1 MNNNLKIL
9 EERTVLLFRAPNF
22 LFSRQKACLNT
33 RTYGSLT
40 EIQCLHRFPLL
51 RNFPHSALASR
62 IHPFRIDLGL
72 QALMFQKFQ
81 YRTFWKFLKRAKP
94 PEKKEETK
102 EASTSPSTQVES
114 SSSSTA
120 TIGTDSSTL
129 QDQIIRRTE
138 EESPTFEKELE
149 ADAQNLINQNLIEIL
164 KIPNISLQ
172 RIELSVTSFD
182 GNSEQKGT
190 VVLSPYVFST
200 LIRTDI
206 LHRVVVWQLAKR
218 RQGTHKAKTRK
229 EVRGGG
235 RKPWKQKGTGRA
247 RQGTIRAPQWKGGG
261 VVFPPTPRS
270 HAFDLPKKIIKLGLR
285 IALSAKLAQGKL
297 EIVEESKLSSHKTKT
312 FWEMAERRGWL
323 KGTGT
328 LIVTDSPQDRNLRL
342 AASNIEKIDLISELG
357 LNVYSILSRD
367 KLVITRNA
375 LEALQARL
383 VEDLDEKPIRV
394 QLDVSL

>member
-51 RNFPHSALASR
+51 RNFPHSALANR

-72 QALMFQKFQ
+72 QALVLQKFQ

-102 EASTSPSTQVES
+102 EAPSSTSTQVES

-138 EESPTFEKELE
+138 EESPTIEKELE

-172 RIELSVTSFD
+172 RIELCVTSFD

-190 VVLSPYVFST
+190 VVLNPYVFST

-285 IALSAKLAQGKL
+285 IALSAKLGK
-297 EIVEESKLSSHKTKT
+297 
-312 FWEMAERRGWL
+312 
-323 KGTGT
+323 
-328 LIVTDSPQDRNLRL
+328 
-342 AASNIEKIDLISELG
+342 
-357 LNVYSILSRD
+357 Y
-367 KLVITRNA
+367 
-375 LEALQARL
+375 
-383 VEDLDEKPIRV
+383 
-394 QLDVSL
+394 

>member
-51 RNFPHSALASR
+51 RNFPHSALANR

-72 QALMFQKFQ
+72 QALVLQKFQ

-102 EASTSPSTQVES
+102 EAPSSTSTQVES

-138 EESPTFEKELE
+138 EESPTIEKELE

-172 RIELSVTSFD
+172 RIELCVTSFD

-190 VVLSPYVFST
+190 VVLNPYVFST